1 MVQFFTSIWTWIKNP
16 NNRGI
21 MKLIILTI
29 LIAIIL
35 MQCSQNNG
43 LKSDLAN
50 QKAEVQRTQNNMEAL
65 KAPIIQGKIN
75 DSTWRAER
83 LGLQLTMGE
92 LKKSYSDLLT
102 GFEDF
107 KKQTPKTIERFTVTN
122 NEIIREI
129 PIVNKIDSL
138 GDGSFSFNDSTKFA
152 DGNSRTIS
160 GIIPFTSA
168 FYKKKDSTQVDLN
181 KDGLYTKIKPGD
193 VNFILEQKMK
203 LKVGLFEDPK
213 TKKVTIAATTSYPGV
228 SFSQLD
234 GADIMSDDISRKAAR
249 NLRKT
254 WGIGVTLGY
263 GAGVDLKT
271 NQVFF

>member
-1 MVQFFTSIWTWIKNP
+1 M
-16 NNRGI
+16 
-21 MKLIILTI
+21 
-29 LIAIIL
+29 
-35 MQCSQNNG
+35 
-43 LKSDLAN
+43 
-50 QKAEVQRTQNNMEAL
+50 
-65 KAPIIQGKIN
+65 IQH
-75 DSTWRAER
+75 
-83 LGLQLTMGE
+83 GE
-92 LKKSYSDLLT
+92 LRDLVYNLQWVNLKKVIQTYLQDLR
-102 GFEDF
+102 
-107 KKQTPKTIERFTVTN
+107 TIERFTVTN

-271 NQVFF
+271 NQVFFGPQLGIGLHYTPKWLQWGK